1 MAKIAL
7 LLDEDV
13 RPKLGEILRQR
24 GYDAVH
30 VLDAGGTGKSDAEQL
45 AYAVSQQ
52 RTILTHN
59 IRHFRL
65 LNQRYDEEG
74 RQHFGIPLSAQV
86 PLRDLLRR
94 VVRFLARFR
103 GHNSDLL
110 TPERRDSKLSCRLTS
125 HNSRLGFSTQPQL
138 R

>member
-13 RPKLGEILRQR
+13 RPMLGEILRQR
-24 GYDAVH
+24 GYEAIH
-30 VLDAGGTGKSDAEQL
+30 VLEAGRAGKSDAEQL

-65 LNQRYDEEG
+65 LNQRYHEEG
-74 RQHFGIPLSAQV
+74 RQRFGILLSGQV
-86 PLRDLLRR
+86 TLRDLLRR
-94 VVRFLARFR
+94 ALRFLGRHTADDVK
-103 GHNSDLL
+103 NNLL
-110 TPERRDSKLSCRLTS
+110 WLNE
-125 HNSRLGFSTQPQL
+125 
-138 R
+138 